1 MSEATSTT
9 NSVKTVDDAIS
20 RIASAIIAK
29 TMSKGT
35 VPQIISG
42 SSMNKRVKLSGSF
55 QEDDK
60 VKVYF
65 NNKLNKKQVEM
76 AIARSLSKPRRI
88 TQSGFE
94 FICNMCSS
102 LNKNDGDNVLYLNAY
117 NPNVKRN
124 NYLRYQFRTAD
135 EAKKYAEAWV
145 ATQEYKGNKA
155 SFVKSDSG
163 QLMIIGYNSSNISA
177 DRQTDD
183 PDDTNVDD
191 LPKPK
196 QVQPGSDVVLDGGE
210 KDTVGVYDFRKN
222 IITNTNPFYQLYLD
236 CQKASPPFDI
246 FRVNKKLDDDVE
258 IPHLDMLNT
267 AEHKN
272 EELRFRCLFN
282 RKIGNA
288 LSDISCKD
296 GGRFPIIKEL
306 IKIVLGDKFKDVR
319 YDKDKNRIYLPACA
333 SNGSHFVST
342 DLMIET
348 NDNSIYK
355 KYILAILKQIQVG
368 DFQIRNDR
376 ELIFLAIQRI
386 NADFSALAAAL
397 GKPRLKND
405 YMQTLL
411 AYSQLKGAGI
421 PEDYGDLGL
430 QFSKSSTISRLNQYN
445 QEQGLEY
452 VFPGQPLLFKTQYSV
467 ITDFDENKLRQFSYA
482 AKLAALDGRHF
493 PCNDKKTND
502 YYLNH
507 AYYFYLVRMK
517 GLIPGKD
524 IIKFQLS
531 NDLQDGNSGD
541 DEDVYTNPE
550 LTVDDF
556 VADILNFAM
565 SDDPASYNFNLDSN
579 KCPDKLIKSMYQKL
593 NDKTWYRYHF
603 PISTVVDICCDLGDP
618 TTNRCSMNDRIQYQ
632 NVIILFLKYYSKK
645 FGMDGENSLDMQ
657 KKALQYLEATLG
669 EIRDDRSN
677 VLGDN
682 GLTITMN
689 ASDLYGYVKW
699 HGITN
704 YKKTKIPE
712 NISIPP
718 EVKRRVEEN
727 NRGSRMNLAYNW
739 DDIDNTESDL
749 GIPRGSQVSI

>member
-42 SSMNKRVKLSGSF
+42 ASMNKRVKLSGSF

-102 LNKNDGDNVLYLNAY
+102 QNKNDGDNVLYLNAY

-163 QLMIIGYNSSNISA
+163 QLMIIGYNSSKIST

-246 FRVNKKLDDDVE
+246 FSVNKKLDDDVE
-258 IPHLDMLNT
+258 IPHLDMLKT
-267 AEHKN
+267 AERMN
-272 EELRFRCLFN
+272 NGLCFN
-282 RKIGNA
+282 SLGRKIGNA
-288 LSDISCKD
+288 LSDISCKN

-306 IKIVLGDKFKDVR
+306 IKIVLGEHFKDVR
-319 YDKDKNRIYLPACA
+319 YDKDKNRIYLPEYAFG
-333 SNGSHFVST
+333 NVRHFVST
-342 DLMIET
+342 DSMIET

-355 KYILAILKQIQVG
+355 KYILTILKQIQVG

-430 QFSKSSTISRLNQYN
+430 QFSKSSTISSLNQYN

-452 VFPGQPLLFKTQYSV
+452 VFPGQPLLFKTEESGIIDDHV
-467 ITDFDENKLRQFSYA
+467 SDENKLRQFSYA

-531 NDLQDGNSGD
+531 NDLQDGNSGE

-565 SDDPASYNFNLDSN
+565 SDDPANYNFNLDPN
-579 KCPDKLIKSMYQKL
+579 KCPDKLIKLMYQKL
-593 NDKTWYRYHF
+593 NDKTWYCYA
-603 PISTVVDICCDLGDP
+603 TGVDISCYFGGNP
-618 TTNRCSMNDRIQYQ
+618 NNSCSMNDRRQYQ

-645 FGMDGENSLDMQ
+645 FDMDGENSLDMQ
-657 KKALQYLEATLG
+657 KKALQHLEATLG
-669 EIRDDRSN
+669 EIRDDVNRT
-677 VLGDN
+677 LGDN
-682 GLTITMN
+682 GLWTTS
-689 ASDLYGYVKW
+689 ATDLYGYVKW
-699 HGITN
+699 HGVTN
-704 YKKTKIPE
+704 YKKIKIPK
-712 NISIPP
+712 NIPIPP
-718 EVKRRVEEN
+718 EVKRKVEEN

-739 DDIDNTESDL
+739 DDIDNTESGF
-749 GIPRGSQVSI
+749 GIRSGNQLEI

>member
-42 SSMNKRVKLSGSF
+42 ASMNKRVKLSGSF

-76 AIARSLSKPRRI
+76 AIAGSLSKPRRI

-135 EAKKYAEAWV
+135 EAKKYAKAWV

-163 QLMIIGYNSSNISA
+163 QLMIIGYNSSKIST

-196 QVQPGSDVVLDGGE
+196 QAQPGSDVVLDGGE

-246 FRVNKKLDDDVE
+246 FSVNKKLDDDVE
-258 IPHLDMLNT
+258 IPHLDMSNT
-267 AEHKN
+267 AEDMN
-272 EELRFRCLFN
+272 AGLCFN
-282 RKIGNA
+282 SLGRKIGNA

-306 IKIVLGDKFKDVR
+306 IKIVLGDNFKNVR

-333 SNGSHFVST
+333 SSSHFVST

-355 KYILAILKQIQVG
+355 KYILTILKQIQVG
-368 DFQIRNDR
+368 DFQIRNDG

-397 GKPRLKND
+397 GKSRLKND

-445 QEQGLEY
+445 QEQGPEY
-452 VFPGQPLLFKTQYSV
+452 VFPGQPLLFQAKESGMTNEQVS
-467 ITDFDENKLRQFSYA
+467 DENQLIQFSYA
-482 AKLAALDGRHF
+482 AKLAALDGRYF

-507 AYYFYLVRMK
+507 AHYFYLVRMK

-524 IIKFQLS
+524 IVKFQLS

-565 SDDPASYNFNLDSN
+565 SDNPTQYQFSLNPDQ
-579 KCPDKLIKSMYQKL
+579 CPDKLIQTMYKKL
-593 NDKTWYRYHF
+593 RDKTWYCDAIGRD
-603 PISTVVDICCDLGDP
+603 ISCYFGDD
-618 TTNRCSMNDRIQYQ
+618 TNNSCSMNDRIQYQ

-645 FGMDGENSLDMQ
+645 FDMDGENSLDMQ

-669 EIRDDRSN
+669 EIRDDGTYI
-677 VLGDN
+677 LGDN
-682 GLTITMN
+682 GLGATAT
-689 ASDLYGYVKW
+689 DLYGYVKW
-699 HGITN
+699 HGVTN

-712 NISIPP
+712 NILIPP
-718 EVKRRVEEN
+718 AVKRRVEEN

-749 GIPRGSQVSI
+749 GIPRGDQVSI